1 MTMQAD
7 RSYRWLFWCL
17 ALLGLV
23 LDQATKYGVFAW
35 LDNGNDTNSSAI
47 LPGAFW
53 LDVRFSPQTETG
65 EGLLA
70 TLRTLGHDRLP
81 WVNSGALWGL
91 GPSLNHVFAAISIGA
106 ALAIILWSFRAAAR
120 ERFLCVALG
129 LILGGTLGNFYD
141 RIVFGG
147 VRDFL
152 HWHWPRQSWLEI
164 DFPVFNIADC
174 CLVLGAFLLL
184 VQAFYLQPEEQAR
197 PVQAEP
203 TAAPVEQSVAEV
215 PSTN

>member
-7 RSYRWLFWCL
+7 RSSRWLFWCL
-17 ALLGLV
+17 ALFGLA

-35 LDNGNDTNSSAI
+35 LDNGKDTNSWAVI
-47 LPGAFW
+47 PGAFW
-53 LDVRFSPQTETG
+53 LDVKFSSQVETG

-106 ALAIILWSFRAAAR
+106 ALAIIIWSCRAAAAR
-120 ERFLCVALG
+120 ERFLCVSLG

-141 RIVFGG
+141 RVVFDG

-152 HWHWPRQSWLEI
+152 HWNYLF

-174 CLVLGAFLLL
+174 CLVIGAFLLL
-184 VQAFYLQPEEQAR
+184 VQAFYLQPEEQPR
-197 PVQAEP
+197 PVQVEP
-203 TAAPVEQSVAEV
+203 AAAPAEQPVAEV
-215 PSTN
+215 PSAN